1 MGHLIRPLLGPCS
14 LHQAQQQLIE
24 AHEQLVACGR
34 AAVDELKTVT
44 PMGWGSAAKRV
55 RAVLPNMRSTLLN
68 EANSDQSL
76 TELINQCATVERLLD
91 AINWVLHTA
100 SDATLVLC
108 HPTTSSGVTAEQ
120 NQDLV
125 IQHQGEQS
133 CFEISDVATSGGDG
147 NQKEMKE
154 LLSLS
159 VLSSIRP
166 ARLNSEPRPGR
177 SFLVVST
184 EFAQRLLRP
193 TRHFLKTGELRYQAF
208 SAGPATQVLEVLRYQ
223 ASTNEQLD
231 LLQARLMP

>member
-14 LHQAQQQLIE
+14 LHQAQRQLIE

-44 PMGWGSAAKRV
+44 PVGWGSAAKRV

-100 SDATLVLC
+100 TDSTLVLC
-108 HPTTSSGVTAEQ
+108 HPTTSSGATTEQ
-120 NQDLV
+120 NHDLV
-125 IQHQGEQS
+125 IQHQGEHW

-154 LLSLS
+154 LLSLG

-166 ARLNSEPRPGR
+166 AKLKNEPRPGR

-193 TRHFLKTGELRYQAF
+193 TRYYLKTSELRYQAF
-208 SAGPATQVLEVLRYQ
+208 SAGPATQVLEVLRCQ
-223 ASTNEQLD
+223 ASMNEQLD
-231 LLQARLMP
+231 LLQPGLMP

>member
-100 SDATLVLC
+100 TDSTLVLC
-108 HPTTSSGVTAEQ
+108 HPTTSSGATTEQ
-120 NQDLV
+120 NHDLV
-125 IQHQGEQS
+125 IQHQGEHW

-154 LLSLS
+154 LLSLG

-166 ARLNSEPRPGR
+166 AKLNNEPRPGR

-193 TRHFLKTGELRYQAF
+193 TRYYLKTSELRYQAF
-208 SAGPATQVLEVLRYQ
+208 SAGPATQVLEVLRCQ
-223 ASTNEQLD
+223 ASMNEQLD
-231 LLQARLMP
+231 LLQPGLMP

>member
-14 LHQAQQQLIE
+14 LHQAQRQLIE

-44 PMGWGSAAKRV
+44 PVGWGSAAKRV

-100 SDATLVLC
+100 TDSTLVLC
-108 HPTTSSGVTAEQ
+108 HPTTSSGATTEQ
-120 NQDLV
+120 NHDLV
-125 IQHQGEQS
+125 IQHQGEHW

-154 LLSLS
+154 LLSLG

-166 ARLNSEPRPGR
+166 AKLNNEPRPGR

-193 TRHFLKTGELRYQAF
+193 TRYYLKTSELRYQAF
-208 SAGPATQVLEVLRYQ
+208 SAGPATQVLEVLRCQ
-223 ASTNEQLD
+223 ASMNEQLD
-231 LLQARLMP
+231 LLQPGLMP

>member
-14 LHQAQQQLIE
+14 LHQAQRQLIE

-44 PMGWGSAAKRV
+44 PVGWGSATKRV

-100 SDATLVLC
+100 TDSTLVLC
-108 HPTTSSGVTAEQ
+108 HPTTSSGATTEQ
-120 NQDLV
+120 NHDLV
-125 IQHQGEQS
+125 IQHQGEHW

-154 LLSLS
+154 LLSLG
-159 VLSSIRP
+159 VLSSIRS
-166 ARLNSEPRPGR
+166 AKLNNEPRPGR

-193 TRHFLKTGELRYQAF
+193 TRYYLKTSELRYQAF
-208 SAGPATQVLEVLRYQ
+208 SAGPATQVLEVLRCQ
-223 ASTNEQLD
+223 ASMNEQLD
-231 LLQARLMP
+231 LLQPGLMP

>member
-44 PMGWGSAAKRV
+44 PVGWGSAAKRV

-100 SDATLVLC
+100 TDSTLVLC
-108 HPTTSSGVTAEQ
+108 HPTTSSGATTEQ
-120 NQDLV
+120 NHDLV
-125 IQHQGEQS
+125 IQHQGEHW

-154 LLSLS
+154 LLSLG

-166 ARLNSEPRPGR
+166 AKLKNEPRPGR

-193 TRHFLKTGELRYQAF
+193 TRYYLKTSELRYQAF
-208 SAGPATQVLEVLRYQ
+208 SAGPATQVLEVLRCQ
-223 ASTNEQLD
+223 ASMNEQLD
-231 LLQARLMP
+231 LLQPGLMP

>member
-34 AAVDELKTVT
+34 AAVEELKTVT
-44 PMGWGSAAKRV
+44 PVKWGSAAKRV
-55 RAVLPNMRSTLLN
+55 RAILPRQRSTLLN

-100 SDATLVLC
+100 ADATLVLC
-108 HPTTSSGVTAEQ
+108 HPTTSSGLSTQ
-120 NQDLV
+120 QDHDLV
-125 IQHQGEQS
+125 IQHQGEHW

-154 LLSLS
+154 LLSLG

-166 ARLNSEPRPGR
+166 AKLNPEQRPGR

-184 EFAQRLLRP
+184 EFAQRLLKP
-193 TRHFLKTGELRYQAF
+193 TRHFLKTGELRYRAF
-208 SAGPATQVLEVLRYQ
+208 SAGPATQVLEVLRMEKHDEHQ
-223 ASTNEQLD
+223 ME
-231 LLQARLMP
+231 LLGSIRL

>member
-14 LHQAQQQLIE
+14 LHQAQRQLIE

-44 PMGWGSAAKRV
+44 PVGWGSAAKRV

-100 SDATLVLC
+100 TDSTLVLC
-108 HPTTSSGVTAEQ
+108 HPTTSSGATTEQ
-120 NQDLV
+120 NHDLV
-125 IQHQGEQS
+125 IQHQGEHW

-154 LLSLS
+154 FLSLG

-166 ARLNSEPRPGR
+166 AKLNNEPRPGR

-193 TRHFLKTGELRYQAF
+193 TRYYLKTSELRYQAF
-208 SAGPATQVLEVLRYQ
+208 SAGPATQVLEVLRCQ
-223 ASTNEQLD
+223 ASINEQLD
-231 LLQARLMP
+231 LLQPGLMP

>member
-44 PMGWGSAAKRV
+44 PVGWGSAAKRV

-100 SDATLVLC
+100 ADATLVLC

-120 NQDLV
+120 NHDLV
-125 IQHQGEQS
+125 IQHQGEHW

-154 LLSLS
+154 LLSLG

-166 ARLNSEPRPGR
+166 ARLNSEPRTGR

-184 EFAQRLLRP
+184 ESAQRLLRP

-208 SAGPATQVLEVLRYQ
+208 SAGPATTVLEVLRCQ
-223 ASTNEQLD
+223 ASVNEQLD
-231 LLQARLMP
+231 LLQPGLMP